1 MTRARAETGYQT
13 AASQQ
18 GRTKMANRQKE
29 QAQKELNQQEPE
41 KADGGVAV
49 LFGLDEPDK
58 DEHSGNNGC
67 GWQ

>member
-1 MTRARAETGYQT
+1 
-13 AASQQ
+13 
-18 GRTKMANRQKE
+18 MANRQKE